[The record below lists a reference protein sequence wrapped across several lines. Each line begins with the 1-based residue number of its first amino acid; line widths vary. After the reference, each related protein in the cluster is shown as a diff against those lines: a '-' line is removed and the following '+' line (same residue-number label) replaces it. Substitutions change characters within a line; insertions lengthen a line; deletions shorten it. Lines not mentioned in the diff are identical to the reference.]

1 MAGLYN
7 RESLICC
14 LFDSSFLCLNLWTI
28 LHLFVKML
36 SQLWELFFG
45 KVGNTAILI
54 PFFVLLGKNWLG
66 MRIAVFKRLNW
77 IFLFFKRLTWYKKI
91 YYGVHWWGTNLA
103 YAAHCIWQTS
113 LLYFKV
119 HFPRCY
125 RAIPLCHSVP
135 RLFLECYLWL
145 KRIGF
150 K

>member
-14 LFDSSFLCLNLWTI
+14 LFDSLFLCLNLWTI

-91 YYGVHWWGTNLA
+91 YYGTG
-103 YAAHCIWQTS
+103 CIDEEQI
-113 LLYFKV
+113 LHMRHIAFGRLPCYILKCI
-119 HFPRCY
+119 FP
-125 RAIPLCHSVP
+125 AVTEPFLFVTLCHVCSLNV
-135 RLFLECYLWL
+135 
-145 KRIGF
+145 ISD
-150 K
+150 